1 MHEQF
6 ISVQPEVEN
15 LDSDFLAIH
24 WACKKVTLVIVN
36 VFDFANIKLLIFYNF
51 CENVIQAKLQKGVCK
66 STLAIIMVIPSML
79 CLLGFLIISYYF
91 K

>member
-51 CENVIQAKLQKGVCK
+51 CENVIQANCK
-66 STLAIIMVIPSML
+66 NVSVKVPS
-79 CLLGFLIISYYF
+79 LLSW
-91 K
+91 